1 MKKIFPVLLIMVLF
15 SACVKN
21 QKKTPCN
28 TQVCTDIFAYI
39 TVKIVDKNNQP
50 TVVSDYKVLDLRT
63 NMAIKTTPL
72 PLAAGT
78 YLVADDSDLK
88 QLSVEGDSLQ
98 VTATDSVETKKTI
111 FKVSGG
117 ICACHVT
124 KIAGPDTIKFN

>member
-1 MKKIFPVLLIMVLF
+1 MKKIIPVLLIMVLF

-28 TQVCTDIFAYI
+28 TQVSTDIFAYI

-50 TVVSDYKVLDLRT
+50 TEVSVYKVLDLRT

-72 PLAAGT
+72 PLAAGS

-88 QLSVEGDSLQ
+88 QFSAEGESLQ
-98 VTATDSVETKKTI
+98 VTATDSVVS
-111 FKVSGG
+111 FFLFFFVSGG
-117 ICACHVT
+117 FCACFV
-124 KIAGPDTIKFN
+124 FF